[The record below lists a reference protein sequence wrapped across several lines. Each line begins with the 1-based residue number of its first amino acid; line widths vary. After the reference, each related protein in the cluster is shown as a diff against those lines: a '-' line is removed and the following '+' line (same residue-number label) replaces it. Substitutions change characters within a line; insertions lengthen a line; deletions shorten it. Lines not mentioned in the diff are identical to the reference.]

1 MKNKF
6 TITISDIRGS
16 KHYTLNQIIK
26 RIMFYILI
34 FVLFLILSGAIYIA
48 FLNSE
53 VKNLAE
59 KKDELQKG
67 LDEKIAYYE
76 VIQDKI
82 ADIEAIIG
90 ITPEDEN
97 ASHEIRLESIN
108 LTTIQQ
114 SILLKLLPNGQ
125 VISHK
130 GISAGFGTR
139 DHPIYE
145 KTEFHRGIDFRAP
158 LKTPVFA
165 PAAGIVEFAGM
176 QDNSGY
182 GSLVIL
188 DHGFGFK
195 TYYAHLDKTM
205 VVKYGKFVKKGEHI
219 ANSGNTGLSTGPH
232 LHYEIRFLGRP
243 LNPTNFINWNNNN
256 FSEIFEKEKGVQW
269 DSLLEMASILLANKQ
284 NQQ

>member
-1 MKNKF
+1 
-6 TITISDIRGS
+6 
-16 KHYTLNQIIK
+16 
-26 RIMFYILI
+26 MFYIMI
-34 FVLFLILSGAIYIA
+34 SILFLILSGAIYIA
-48 FLNSE
+48 FLNGE
-53 VKNLAE
+53 VNKLAK
-59 KKDELQKG
+59 KKDELQLG

-97 ASHEIRLESIN
+97 ISHETRLENIN

-114 SILLKLLPNGQ
+114 SILLQLLPNGE
-125 VISHK
+125 VLNHK

-165 PAAGIVEFAGM
+165 PAAGIIEFAGM
-176 QDNSGY
+176 QDSAGY
-182 GSLVIL
+182 GSLVII

-195 TYYAHLDKTM
+195 TYYAHLDSAM

-243 LNPTNFINWNNNN
+243 LNPMSFIKWNNNN
-256 FSEIFEKEKGVQW
+256 FSEILEKEKGVQW

>member
-1 MKNKF
+1 MRDKF
-6 TITISDIRGS
+6 TITISDVRGS
-16 KHYTLNQIIK
+16 RHYTLNQIIK
-26 RIMFYILI
+26 KIIFYILI
-34 FVLFLILSGAIYIA
+34 SVLFLIVSGAIYIA
-48 FLNSE
+48 FLNNE
-53 VKNLAE
+53 VKVLAD

-67 LDEKIAYYE
+67 LDENIAYYE
-76 VIQDKI
+76 AIQSKI
-82 ADIEAIIG
+82 KDIEEIIG
-90 ITPEDEN
+90 IAPEDEN
-97 ASHEIRLESIN
+97 ASYDTRLENIN

-114 SILLKLLPNGQ
+114 SILLQLLPNGG
-125 VISHK
+125 VIDHK

-145 KTEFHRGIDFRAP
+145 RTEFHRGIDFRAP

-176 QDNSGY
+176 QDSSGY
-182 GSLVIL
+182 GSLVII

-195 TYYAHLDKTM
+195 TYYAHLDSKM
-205 VVKYGKFVKKGEHI
+205 ILKYGKFVKKGEHI

-243 LNPTNFINWNNNN
+243 LNPINFINWNNNN

-269 DSLLEMASILLANKQ
+269 ESLLEMASILLANKQ

>member
-1 MKNKF
+1 MKDKF

-26 RIMFYILI
+26 KIIFYVVISI
-34 FVLFLILSGAIYIA
+34 LFLILSGAIYIA
-48 FLNSE
+48 FLNGE

-59 KKDELQKG
+59 KKDELQRG

-76 VIQDKI
+76 VIQGKI

-97 ASHEIRLESIN
+97 ISHETRLESIN

-114 SILLKLLPNGQ
+114 SILLQLLPNGA
-125 VISHK
+125 VITHK
-130 GISAGFGTR
+130 GVSAGFGTR

-145 KTEFHRGIDFRAP
+145 KTEFHKGIDFRAP
-158 LKTPVFA
+158 LKTQVFA

-176 QDNSGY
+176 QDSAGY
-182 GSLVIL
+182 GSLVII

-195 TYYAHLDKTM
+195 TYYAHLDSSM

-243 LNPTNFINWNNNN
+243 LNPMNFINWNNNN

>member
-1 MKNKF
+1 MKDKF
-6 TITISDIRGS
+6 IITISDVRGS

-26 RIMFYILI
+26 KIILYVVVSI
-34 FVLFLILSGAIYIA
+34 LFLIVSGAIYIA

-53 VKNLAE
+53 VKDLAQ
-59 KKDELQKG
+59 KKDELQSG

-76 VIQDKI
+76 VIQSKI
-82 ADIEAIIG
+82 EDIEMLIG
-90 ITPEDEN
+90 IAPEDEN
-97 ASHEIRLESIN
+97 ISHEMRLENIN

-114 SILLKLLPNGQ
+114 SILLQFLPNGE
-125 VISHK
+125 VIDHK

-158 LKTPVFA
+158 LKTPIYA

-176 QDNSGY
+176 QNSSGY
-182 GSLVIL
+182 GSLVII
-188 DHGFGFK
+188 DHGLGFK
-195 TYYAHLDKTM
+195 TYYAHLDNKM
-205 VVKYGKFVKKGEHI
+205 VVQYGKFVKKGEHI

-232 LHYEIRFLGRP
+232 LHYEVRFLGRP
-243 LNPTNFINWNNNN
+243 LNPMNFIKWNNNN

-284 NQQ
+284 SQQ